1 MKKHS
6 KGRDAVS
13 DWREMACRK
22 RLTIGMDLGDKVSRY
37 FVIDEEG
44 AEVSQGSVK
53 TTPQAL
59 GEQFG
64 GGMGRCRVAM
74 EVGAHSR
81 WVNEQL
87 RAAGH
92 EVIVADARRVPL
104 ITSSDNK
111 SDGLDAEMLARLA
124 RVDSKLLHPIRHRGM
139 AVQKDLTVIRARQAL
154 VEARTQLI
162 NCVRG
167 LVKTTGER
175 MAQTSSR
182 TFARRA
188 EQAMPELLRGA
199 LAEMVK
205 VIDRIHQAVAAYDA
219 QIEEL
224 AQNQYP
230 ETARLQQVN
239 GVGALTSLAYVL
251 TIEDPH
257 RFGQSRDVG
266 CYFGL
271 RPKRNQSGDSDP
283 QLGITKAGDPYL
295 RQLLV
300 NCAHHILGPF
310 GADCKLRR
318 WGLALAQQASQKD
331 SRKIRAGQKVKKS
344 NAKKR
349 AIVAVARKLA
359 VLLHRLWVSGETY
372 EPLRGCQ
379 QEEPPAAAAA

>member
-1 MKKHS
+1 
-6 KGRDAVS
+6 
-13 DWREMACRK
+13 
-22 RLTIGMDLGDKVSRY
+22 
-37 FVIDEEG
+37 
-44 AEVSQGSVK
+44 
-53 TTPQAL
+53 
-59 GEQFG
+59 
-64 GGMGRCRVAM
+64 
-74 EVGAHSR
+74 
-81 WVNEQL
+81 VNELL
-87 RAAGH
+87 RVLGH
-92 EVIVADARRVPL
+92 EVIVADPRRVPL
-104 ITSSDNK
+104 ITGSDNK
-111 SDGLDAEMLARLA
+111 SDEVDAEMLARLA

-139 AVQKDLTVIRARQAL
+139 GVQKDLTVIRARQAL

-175 MAQTSSR
+175 LAKSSSGA
-182 TFARRA
+182 FARRA
-188 EQAMPELLRGA
+188 DQAMPELLRGA

-205 VIDRIHQAVAAYDA
+205 VIDGINQAISAYDA

-224 AQNQYP
+224 AKNKYP

-257 RFGQSRDVG
+257 RFRRSRDVG
-266 CYFGL
+266 CYLGL
-271 RPKRNQSGDSDP
+271 RPKRNQSGGRDP

-300 NCAHHILGPF
+300 NCSHHILGPF

-318 WGLALAQQASQKD
+318 WGLGLAQQATEKD

-349 AIVAVARKLA
+349 AVTAVARKLA
-359 VLLHRLWVSGETY
+359 VLLHRLWVSGEAY
-372 EPLRGCQ
+372 EPLRGCR
-379 QEEPPAAAAA
+379 QEQPAAAA

>member
-1 MKKHS
+1 
-6 KGRDAVS
+6 
-13 DWREMACRK
+13 MASRK
-22 RLTIGMDLGDKVSRY
+22 RLTIGMDLGDKVSHY
-37 FVIDEEG
+37 YVIDEEG
-44 AEVSQGSVK
+44 VEVSQGSAK

-59 GEQFG
+59 GEHFG
-64 GGMGRCRVAM
+64 GGMGRCRVAI

-81 WVNEQL
+81 WVNEL
-87 RAAGH
+87 LTALGH
-92 EVIVADARRVPL
+92 EVIVSDPRRVPL

-111 SDGLDAEMLARLA
+111 SDGVDAEMLARLA
-124 RVDSKLLHPIRHRGM
+124 RVDPKLLHPIRHRGM
-139 AVQKDLTVIRARQAL
+139 GVQKDLTVIRARQAL

-175 MAQTSSR
+175 MVKTSSR
-182 TFARRA
+182 AFARRA
-188 EQAMPELLRGA
+188 EQAMPELLRAA

-205 VIDRIHQAVAAYDA
+205 VIDGINQAVMAYDA

-224 AQNQYP
+224 AQKQYP

-257 RFGQSRDVG
+257 RFRRSRDVG

-300 NCAHHILGPF
+300 NCAHHILGPL

-318 WGLALAQQASQKD
+318 WGLALAQQASEKD
-331 SRKIRAGQKVKKS
+331 SQKIRAGKKVKKS

-349 AIVAVARKLA
+349 AITAVARKLA
-359 VLLHRLWVSGETY
+359 VLLHRLWVSGEAY
-372 EPLRGCQ
+372 EPLRGCR
-379 QEEPPAAAAA
+379 QEEPQTAAVA